1 MAIETDAIPLGTP
14 CPDFDLPAVEGR
26 RYTLQD
32 FEKSDVLVVMF
43 ICNHCP
49 YVQAIEDR
57 LLALAHSYEPAQV
70 QFVGICANDAENYP
84 DDSFDNLK
92 KRWQAKGYG
101 FPYLHD
107 EAQTVAKSFRAVC
120 TPDLYVYDRD
130 RKLAYHGRLDDNWQQ
145 PTRVTKREM
154 KEAIDALVAG
164 GKPAENQVPSMGCS
178 IKWKGG

>member
-1 MAIETDAIPLGTP
+1 
-14 CPDFDLPAVEGR
+14 
-26 RYTLQD
+26 
-32 FEKSDVLVVMF
+32 
-43 ICNHCP
+43 
-49 YVQAIEDR
+49 
-57 LLALAHSYEPAQV
+57 V
-70 QFVGICANDAENYP
+70 QFVGICANDAVGYP

-107 EAQTVAKSFRAVC
+107 EAQTVAKAFRAVC

-154 KEAIDALVAG
+154 KAAIDALLAG
-164 GKPAENQVPSMGCS
+164 GKPAENQVASMGCS
-178 IKWKGG
+178 IKWKAG